1 MVNYRRHFADFSI
14 PVCVSQ
20 QGSLVLSSVLFFR
33 PTPSGKSI
41 MSTSYI
47 ELFWR
52 CPECG
57 HDHISGLF
65 NSTGLYCPSCS
76 FRRDDS
82 VELYEA
88 PDSQVV
94 TDPELIARIESG
106 RVDWTCKHCG
116 SLNEDKGIGENAM
129 ACTVCRFFQTDELQP
144 EAVVRD
150 KSGEIISTRHT
161 ILDRF
166 ENPVVPRSLLEFR
179 AANDNPHQFSPKLP
193 SFDWQS
199 LPWRPIAWGVS
210 IAGGI
215 AVVVFGGWWLFAP
228 HPLEVKVQSLPW
240 EVTVEVQ
247 QLVPVNKSDWDETVP
262 FGARVRS
269 SETRQ
274 RGTQEVQRGTKTIM
288 ETEKYQSGTT
298 IKSYTETE
306 RFQSGTTTEPYTDS
320 ERYQSGTRE
329 NCTTTSTGTGAGRRS
344 CVSVPVYST
353 RYIQRSRQV
362 PTYSTRLVP
371 KTRTVPVYST
381 RQVPRTVPNMVT
393 EPVYD
398 TYVYFTVDEWTH
410 EQTLT
415 TNGVD
420 DQPRIA
426 PVPQLDN
433 YPYPQ
438 RALTPQESC
447 HVIGAYRQGDKQK
460 VQTWRIPCN
469 QFDRLNMGN
478 TVKLTVNRAGQASLP
493 Q

>member
-47 ELFWR
+47 ELFWD
-52 CPECG
+52 CPDCG
-57 HDHISGLF
+57 QQAISSIDGGMQHDGF
-65 NSTGLYCPSCS
+65 TCPNCAYN
-76 FRRDDS
+76 RKRDDA
-82 VELYEA
+82 LYER
-88 PDSQVV
+88 SESRTI

-106 RVDWTCKHCG
+106 EVDWECKYCG
-116 SLNEDKGIGENAM
+116 SLNPQVGIGEDTM
-129 ACTVCRFFQTDELQP
+129 ACRVCGQFQQDDLSPQRPLLDQTDEFVQKRN
-144 EAVVRD
+144 E
-150 KSGEIISTRHT
+150 K

-166 ENPVVPRSLLEFR
+166 EVIPENLRKFLP
-179 AANDNPHQFSPKLP
+179 ANDNRHQFSPKLP

-199 LPWRPIAWGVS
+199 LPWRPITWIV
-210 IAGGI
+210 GGI
-215 AVVVFGGWWLFAP
+215 AVVVGGWWLFAP

-247 QLVPVNKSDWDETVP
+247 QLVPVNKSGWDETVP
-262 FGARVRS
+262 LGARVRS

-460 VQTWRIPCN
+460 VQTWRISCK